1 MGLFDDIVPPE
12 GWGESTPR
20 LRITVRPK
28 GVEPPP
34 DFDERVA
41 PATASPQV
49 EAAPAARAGLFDDI
63 VPPVARTRG
72 LFDDIVP
79 PAARIGGLFDD
90 IVPPADA
97 PASDMPTDGG
107 QFAAP
112 PPDGGNFRVARKPM
126 KAAPESAL
134 PDAVPWRLQYPGSVD
149 IGSELMAAGMAADD
163 VTGRAA
169 VRFDDEG
176 APAAARIGDVVGQD
190 DLADIQRAPAPPNL
204 ARPALGVGEEV
215 AGAQSQAPLDGAH
228 ASGDSASKSDG
239 RPAAGEALGIADAP
253 AVQDR
258 AQPGLEPASPI
269 AQADGPS
276 GELKS
281 GKDDASVAS
290 TVGGQ
295 SAGNDP
301 LHRINPLWQAP
312 DSPKDNSGGTDD
324 GGLLQDLVN
333 YASRSIEALFRIP
346 GGLARLAEE
355 FKARPVDTISHVANS
370 FPPARVEGELLAG
383 TTSIFASILAN
394 AAKGRAF
401 ETAARQALQL
411 AKNTRMVNVPGVGRS
426 IPDSLIR
433 GVTEIKNELRVHN
446 RGQLRVHAAHA
457 KSQKIPFNLVVS
469 PTTWWISKDVE
480 EAVRKS
486 GGTILRFYPATGKFG
501 PYP

>member
-41 PATASPQV
+41 PAIASPQV
-49 EAAPAARAGLFDDI
+49 EAAPAARTGLFDDI

-107 QFAAP
+107 QFTAP
-112 PPDGGNFRVARKPM
+112 PPDGGNFRVARKAM
-126 KAAPESAL
+126 KAATGSAL
-134 PDAVPWRLQYPGSVD
+134 PDAVPWRGRYPDLVD
-149 IGSELMAAGMAADD
+149 TGSELMAAGMAADD
-163 VTGRAA
+163 ATGRAA
-169 VRFDDEG
+169 VRFDDKG
-176 APAAARIGDVVGQD
+176 APAAGRIGDVVGQD
-190 DLADIQRAPAPPNL
+190 DLADIHPAPAPPNL
-204 ARPALGVGEEV
+204 EPPALGVGEEV
-215 AGAQSQAPLDGAH
+215 AGARGQAPPDGAQ
-228 ASGDSASKSDG
+228 ASGDSAPQSDG
-239 RPAAGEALGIADAP
+239 RRATGEGLGGADSAGVE
-253 AVQDR
+253 DR
-258 AQPGLEPASPI
+258 AQPGLEPALAI
-269 AQADGPS
+269 AQAEAPS
-276 GELKS
+276 GEPKS
-281 GKDDASVAS
+281 GKDDASGAS

-301 LHRINPLWQAP
+301 LHRIDRLGQAP
-312 DSPKDNSGGTDD
+312 DSRKDNSGDADD

-333 YASRSIEALFRIP
+333 YASHSIEALLRIP

-355 FKARPVDTISHVANS
+355 FKARPVDTVSEVASS

-394 AAKGRAF
+394 APKGLAF
-401 ETAARQALQL
+401 EAAARQALQL

-426 IPDSLIR
+426 IPDSLTR